1 MEFFGGHELGRFLFA
16 TMLLLIAL
24 VIARQILTLVVTARE
39 NVDLARRLG
48 TRERQIQHQAH
59 HDALTDLVNRARFSD
74 LVVEALSRRVVQGGP
89 PAAVLFIDVDDL
101 TMVNDTIGPQAGDRL
116 LVAVAQ
122 RLRACV
128 RPTDTVGRIGGDEF
142 AVLIPEV
149 RGSEQLVDVAERILD
164 ALGEPAGVG
173 DGVGVRPTV
182 SLGVAVADHPELGA
196 DEVLRRADVAMHAA
210 MAGGK
215 GLVGIFEPTLQVVLE
230 RPRAARNAGGY
241 RTAAGG
247 EPRSEDG
254 ARLWL
259 ARELHDGALQTLTTM
274 LLDMEQV
281 RRELPETAV
290 SHRVRDFQGSIRSVI
305 GGLRRLLGELRD
317 QSGDD
322 HRLVEDLAVLLGQL
336 DGRAGIKGQLSVS
349 PSWPSSLSTHIAS
362 HLRRIAEEALRNVAL
377 HSGAQ
382 RVMVSLEAE
391 EERLMLTVSDDGRGC
406 PAEEGAVS
414 RGGCG
419 LLGMQERALILGG
432 HLEVSSRPGAGT
444 MVRGTFSSRS
454 A

>member
-1 MEFFGGHELGRFLFA
+1 
-16 TMLLLIAL
+16 
-24 VIARQILTLVVTARE
+24 
-39 NVDLARRLG
+39 
-48 TRERQIQHQAH
+48 
-59 HDALTDLVNRARFSD
+59 
-74 LVVEALSRRVVQGGP
+74 
-89 PAAVLFIDVDDL
+89 
-101 TMVNDTIGPQAGDRL
+101 
-116 LVAVAQ
+116 
-122 RLRACV
+122 
-128 RPTDTVGRIGGDEF
+128 VGRIGGDEF

-230 RPRAARNAGGY
+230 RPRAARNAGGH
-241 RTAAGG
+241 RTAAG
-247 EPRSEDG
+247 EPRSDDGDG

-290 SHRVRDFQGSIRSVI
+290 GHRVRDFQASIRSVI

-322 HRLVEDLAVLLGQL
+322 HRLVEDLAALLGQL

-406 PAEEGAVS
+406 PAENAPS

-419 LLGMQERALILGG
+419 LLGMEERALILGG